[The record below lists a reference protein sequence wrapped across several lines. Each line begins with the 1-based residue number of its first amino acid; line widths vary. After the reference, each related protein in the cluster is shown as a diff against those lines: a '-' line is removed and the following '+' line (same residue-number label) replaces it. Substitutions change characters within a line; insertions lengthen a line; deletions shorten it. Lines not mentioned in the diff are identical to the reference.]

1 MKYLLLILLLSSC
14 RLLNESSKKKDSS
27 ESVSSSSSQ
36 KQESKTDTSRGT
48 SEKTNV
54 KETTFY
60 PQPIII
66 PGSESKPAQIVFVP
80 QTVKEST
87 NEKDEW
93 WMNKFEQF
101 LSASRDTASTK
112 QDTKEKQS
120 ETKAGMDTITI
131 ILIVAVG
138 LLFLKDIIPFIKLL
152 KPKT

>member
-14 RLLNESSKKKDSS
+14 RLLNESAKKKDSS
-27 ESVSSSSSQ
+27 ESISSSSSQ
-36 KQESKTDTSRGT
+36 KHESKADTSRGT

-66 PGSESKPAQIVFVP
+66 PGSESKPAQVVFVP
-80 QTVKEST
+80 QTVKETT
-87 NEKDEW
+87 NERDEW

-101 LSASRDTASTK
+101 MLVNRDTTSTK
-112 QDTKEKQS
+112 QETKEKQS

-131 ILIVAVG
+131 VLIIAVG
-138 LLFLKDIIPFIKLL
+138 LIFLKDIIPFLKLI